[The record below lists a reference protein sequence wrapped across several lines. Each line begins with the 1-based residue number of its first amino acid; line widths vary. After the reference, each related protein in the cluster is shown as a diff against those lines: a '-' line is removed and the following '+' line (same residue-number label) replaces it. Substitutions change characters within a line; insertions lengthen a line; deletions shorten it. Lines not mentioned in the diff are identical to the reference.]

1 MEREE
6 KGKKKKPKN
15 NSHSYRKLPQNFW
28 EKTLRKSFLHF
39 FLSEIHASFQQQR
52 QKLHE
57 NKDTHKSTPHSRTE
71 EADAPIHF
79 SPFLANL

>member
-1 MEREE
+1 MERG
-6 KGKKKKPKN
+6 GKKKRTTN
-15 NSHSYRKLPQNFW
+15 NSHNYRELPQTFW

-57 NKDTHKSTPHSRTE
+57 NKDTHKSTPHWRSE

-79 SPFLANL
+79 SPVLANL